1 MGHLINKTRFVT
13 GVVFASLVAVGL
25 PARADETLW
34 NLLKG
39 GGRVVLMRHAVTAPG
54 IGDPPDFR
62 LDDCSTQRNLSDDGR
77 REARQTGAAFR
88 NRAIVIEQVLSSPWC
103 RCLETANLA
112 FAKTDVEPALSNL
125 FTHPQN
131 RDRQLR
137 EMPRLIAAPKAA
149 NRVLVSHGATIA
161 ALTGVSLDTAE
172 MLVVTPQDNG
182 RFVING
188 RLKVTEP

>member
-1 MGHLINKTRFVT
+1 MEHLINKARLVI
-13 GVVFASLVAVGL
+13 GIVFASLMALAL

-54 IGDPPDFR
+54 IGDPPDFH
-62 LDDCSTQRNLSDDGR
+62 LDDCSTQRNLSDEGR
-77 REARQTGAAFR
+77 REARHIGADFR
-88 NRAIVIEQVLSSPWC
+88 NRAIPIEKVLASPWC

-112 FAKTDVEPALSNL
+112 FSKADVEPALSNL
-125 FTHPQN
+125 FTHPQD

-172 MLVVTPQDNG
+172 MLVVTPQGNG

-188 RLKVTEP
+188 RLKVAEP